1 MNGAFN
7 LGKVFGIQLRLHYSW
22 FIIFVLLTFLLVSPY
37 WYSLLWWAVGIAA
50 CLLFFGSV
58 IAHELAH
65 SLVGRAN
72 GIPVK
77 SITLFLFGGVAQMT
91 REAKRP
97 SAELKMAAAG
107 PLCSLAIGGVF
118 SLISFLNPDMSMPV
132 ARMVQWLAFTN
143 FALAAFNLIPGFPL
157 DGGRLFRSAVWRFTG
172 DYRRSTRIATRVG
185 EGVGYAFIGGGIT
198 IVVLS
203 VFNLSPFGLSWFN
216 WFSGV
221 WMAFIGWFLKNA
233 ASASYRQAQWRE
245 TLKRFTAAQVMT
257 VSCPAI
263 PSDIT
268 ISQLVQEYV
277 LPRGCHLFMAADEGG
292 LQGIL
297 TLQHIK
303 SVPRQEW
310 DVTQVKDV
318 VTPIDKLKTAHPS
331 QDVLSVLEQMDESGI
346 NEVPVVSEGRVI
358 GLIVRDD
365 LVRFLHTRSELG
377 IK

>member
-132 ARMVQWLAFTN
+132 ARMVQWLAFMN

-358 GLIVRDD
+358 GLIARDD

>member
-1 MNGAFN
+1 MDGAFN
-7 LGKVFGIQLRLHYSW
+7 LGKVFGIQVRLHYSW
-22 FIIFVLLTFLLVSPY
+22 FIIFALLTFLLVSPY
-37 WYSLLWWAVGIAA
+37 WSSWLWWAVGIGA

-58 IAHELAH
+58 VAHELAH

-77 SITLFLFGGVAQMT
+77 SITLFMFGGVAQMT
-91 REAKRP
+91 KEATRP
-97 SAELKMAAAG
+97 NAELKMAAAG

-118 SLISFLNPDMSMPV
+118 SLILFLNPDMSQPA
-132 ARMVQWLAFTN
+132 ARMVYWLAFMN

-157 DGGRLFRSAVWRFTG
+157 DGGRIFRSLVWRSTG
-172 DYRRSTRIATRVG
+172 DYLRSTRIATRVG
-185 EGVGYAFIGGGIT
+185 VGVGYSFIAGGIA
-198 IVVLS
+198 VVFLHP
-203 VFNLSPFGLSWFN
+203 FNLT

-233 ASASYRQAQWRE
+233 ASASYRQTQWRE

-257 VSCPAI
+257 VNCPVV

-268 ISQLVQEYV
+268 LSQLVREHV
-277 LPRGCHLFMAADEGG
+277 LPSGCHLFMVADEGG

-297 TLQHIK
+297 TLQNIK
-303 SVPRQEW
+303 SVPQQEW
-310 DVTQVKDV
+310 AVTQVKKV
-318 VTPIDKLKTAHPS
+318 IIPIDKLKVAHPG
-331 QDVLSVLEQMDESGI
+331 QDVLSIVEQMDESGI
-346 NEVPVVSEGRVI
+346 DQVPVVSEGRVI
-358 GLIVRDD
+358 GLIARDD

>member
-1 MNGAFN
+1 
-7 LGKVFGIQLRLHYSW
+7 
-22 FIIFVLLTFLLVSPY
+22 
-37 WYSLLWWAVGIAA
+37 
-50 CLLFFGSV
+50 
-58 IAHELAH
+58 
-65 SLVGRAN
+65 
-72 GIPVK
+72 
-77 SITLFLFGGVAQMT
+77 
-91 REAKRP
+91 
-97 SAELKMAAAG
+97 
-107 PLCSLAIGGVF
+107 
-118 SLISFLNPDMSMPV
+118 
-132 ARMVQWLAFTN
+132 
-143 FALAAFNLIPGFPL
+143 
-157 DGGRLFRSAVWRFTG
+157 
-172 DYRRSTRIATRVG
+172 
-185 EGVGYAFIGGGIT
+185 
-198 IVVLS
+198 
-203 VFNLSPFGLSWFN
+203 
-216 WFSGV
+216 
-221 WMAFIGWFLKNA
+221 MAFIGWFLKNA

-358 GLIVRDD
+358 GLIARDD